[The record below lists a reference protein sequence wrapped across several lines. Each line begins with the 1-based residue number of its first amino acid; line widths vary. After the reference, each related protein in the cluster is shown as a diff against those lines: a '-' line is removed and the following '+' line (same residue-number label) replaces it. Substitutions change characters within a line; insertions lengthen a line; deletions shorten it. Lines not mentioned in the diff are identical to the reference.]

1 MTAEHDILTTGS
13 PRVVRRQRRRH
24 LLSPGLAQL
33 LHLLGLGPVLPLQ
46 PVEED
51 EARHEAEVEQQHH
64 DHRRDDGGLR
74 AADVARVPDI
84 CINIE
89 I

>member
-1 MTAEHDILTTGS
+1 MTAEHDIVTRVT
-13 PRVVRRQRRRH
+13 PRVVRGQRRRH
-24 LLSPGLAQL
+24 LLPPGLPQL
-33 LHLLGLGPVLPLQ
+33 LHLLRLGPVLPLQ

-64 DHRRDDGGLR
+64 DHRRDDGRLR

-84 CINIE
+84 WHIQI
-89 I
+89 